1 MVIVVEE
8 GTIESRIL
16 HLLMEMYPATVR
28 DVERELKVRP
38 DRLDRALKGLALRG
52 IVELD
57 PLPGRTYVRLLRS
70 DFSFVGRKE
79 SQRKRVKH
87 HGRKP
92 GTPKDYEGPM
102 FG

>member
-1 MVIVVEE
+1 MAGGMRAGEMKATDGAALHPLTSTRTPHAMVIVVEE

-57 PLPGRTYVRLLRS
+57 PLPGAPARGRPRAGA
-70 DFSFVGRKE
+70 SF
-79 SQRKRVKH
+79 
-87 HGRKP
+87 
-92 GTPKDYEGPM
+92 
-102 FG
+102 